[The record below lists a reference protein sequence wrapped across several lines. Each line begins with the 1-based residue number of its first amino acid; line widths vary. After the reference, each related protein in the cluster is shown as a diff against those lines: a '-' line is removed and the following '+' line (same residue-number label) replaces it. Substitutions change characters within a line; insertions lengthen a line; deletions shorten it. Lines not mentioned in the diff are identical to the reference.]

1 MGIFNK
7 LSTLVRSNLNDLIA
21 RAEDPEK
28 MLNQVILD
36 MREQLTKAKQ
46 EVAVAIADERRLKAQ
61 VEEEFKQSQDWERR
75 AMLAVRQERDDLARQ
90 ALLRQQEHGER
101 AQTLHETWQKHAQE
115 TEKLKDALRQLN
127 TKIEEARR
135 KKNLLIA
142 QQKRAQAQKRI
153 HETMSGL
160 SDKSAFDAFDR
171 MAERIQEN
179 ERRALAAA
187 EVSDELSGDP
197 LEREFAA
204 LDKGG
209 GDADMRL
216 LDLKQKM
223 GMLPPA
229 PPAGSRALPGG
240 DQQRLGAGAAPGQG
254 QAQPGGQ
261 SADQTQSFGGDRTQA
276 LGVDD
281 TRPMAP
287 AQAPDHIRDAELLSE
302 FEALEEEERGRP

>member
-1 MGIFNK
+1 MGIFTK
-7 LSTLVRSNLNDLIA
+7 LSTLIRSNLNDLIA

-36 MREQLTKAKQ
+36 MRDQLTKAKQ

-61 VEEEFKQSQDWERR
+61 VEDEFKQSQEWERR
-75 AMLAVRQERDDLARQ
+75 AMLAVRQGRDDLARQ
-90 ALLRQQEHGER
+90 ALQRQQEHGER
-101 AQTLHETWQKHAQE
+101 AQTMHETWQRQAQE

-171 MAERIQEN
+171 MAERIGEN

-187 EVSDELSGDP
+187 EVAEDLSGDP
-197 LEREFAA
+197 LEREFAS
-204 LDKGG
+204 LDKG

-216 LDLKQKM
+216 LELKQKM
-223 GMLPPA
+223 GVLPPP
-229 PPAGSRALPGG
+229 PPAEGRQLGAGERG
-240 DQQRLGAGAAPGQG
+240 RLGAGNGPQEPAEAEAT
-254 QAQPGGQ
+254 QAFD
-261 SADQTQSFGGDRTQA
+261 ADRTQA
-276 LGVDD
+276 FGDD
-281 TRPMAP
+281 RTQP
-287 AQAPDHIRDAELLSE
+287 AQGGGDAGRIRDAELLEE
-302 FEALEEEERGRP
+302 FEALEEEERGRA